1 MSEGQLGLKATMSEG
16 SADTSASKDY
26 CVLVNHA
33 FADRVQQALGGRI
46 VGDLE
51 PSHQRLCSLRLAT
64 IGSSSP
70 ASLMAMGRKEV
81 SRALRVPHAARTFD
95 EAIAGI
101 CAAVCAAADPAEALG
116 PLPLLRIDTV
126 PKAGFGDA
134 TSAAILAAAAALGP
148 GGDALE
154 LTRSASKA
162 VLVVNLVRLSD
173 ADFRW
178 GVVVN
183 PNPSPSPNPS
193 PNPNPK
199 PKPAPG
205 EAHHGRGLGGA
216 LPVPHRGHRLA
227 TPHVGERRHTRRV
240 GRLGLG

>member
-1 MSEGQLGLKATMSEG
+1 MCGRLSES
-16 SADTSASKDY
+16 SADSASKDY

-33 FADRVQQALGGRI
+33 YVDRVQQALGGRI

-81 SRALRVPHAARTFD
+81 SRALRVPHTAKTFD

-101 CAAVCAAADPAEALG
+101 CGAVWLCCG
-116 PLPLLRIDTV
+116 PLPSLRIDTV

-134 TSAAILAAAAALGP
+134 TSAAILAAAAAGRLGP

-183 PNPSPSPNPS
+183 PNPSPRPNPS
-193 PNPNPK
+193 PNP
-199 PKPAPG
+199 ALTLILTRWWLV
-205 EAHHGRGLGGA
+205 EGLRFA
-216 LPVPHRGHRLA
+216 
-227 TPHVGERRHTRRV
+227 
-240 GRLGLG
+240 

>member
-1 MSEGQLGLKATMSEG
+1 MATAEPEATMSAG
-16 SADTSASKDY
+16 SADSSASKDY

-33 FADRVQQALGGRI
+33 FVDRVQQALGGRI

-183 PNPSPSPNPS
+183 PSPSPSPSSNSKSSPNPS
-193 PNPNPK
+193 PNPNPNQV
-199 PKPAPG
+199 A
-205 EAHHGRGLGGA
+205 ALGRA
-216 LPVPHRGHRLA
+216 
-227 TPHVGERRHTRRV
+227 
-240 GRLGLG
+240 